1 MNYLPTDVWNR
12 KVPFDTRA
20 DIWGLGCALCF
31 LSVQRTP
38 AKVLPPNKESSA
50 LFLHRAKK
58 EEKAERQIEWTKAGL
73 GLAYVAQETLQQ
85 LAIMHGEK

>member
-1 MNYLPTDVWNR
+1 MFGIGKSRSTLGRTFGAWVAPCVSYLSS
-12 KVPFDTRA
+12 
-20 DIWGLGCALCF
+20 GLRLKFCHQTKKAVHF
-31 LSVQRTP
+31 
-38 AKVLPPNKESSA
+38 
-50 LFLHRAKK
+50 FLHRAKK